1 MLLWGES
8 GVCGGVQHGLRLLE
22 MLREDG
28 LSPDATTWNGLM
40 RACTAAGAW
49 ARGGAASAAER
60 GAWVLEQM
68 RAAGVRPDVATYAT
82 LVDS

>member
-1 MLLWGES
+1 
-8 GVCGGVQHGLRLLE
+8 VLE
-22 MLREDG
+22 MVREDG
-28 LSPDATTWNGLM
+28 LEPDASTWNALM

-49 ARGGAASAAER
+49 TRGAASAAER

-68 RAAGVRPDVATYAT
+68 RAAGVAPDVTTYAS